1 MIRLAA
7 RTYPSVLVGVVFLS
21 LMQFGM
27 TLLSTLLPAH
37 ILRLMTLGQRA
48 QEILLQLGLF
58 VMAIL
63 LMKGIY
69 QYVSQRSLFSRI
81 GVRNELSMSA
91 FLKLSRCSYPNLLVP
106 DFNERYM
113 RILTQVTGS
122 NNSAGEALW
131 QTLESVLN
139 KGLIFLT
146 LLGFMSRLAW
156 WLIVLVLVTTL
167 SSFFY
172 HRHLIRWRQS
182 RESEGSQLQKQ
193 YGYLNRE
200 VSEPK
205 LAADLRLFNMRPWF
219 RELQEKA
226 GRTLRSFYETEQRRF
241 FWADLLDLLL
251 TLAQNALVYIY
262 LIVEITRG
270 RLPVADF
277 LLFFSILSQF
287 TGGLKNLLN
296 SLLTLQEQ
304 DVELKV
310 AFAYFDYPD
319 AFQLEGAEIPAAE
332 SYEISLRD
340 VSYAYPG
347 SEKKVLDKLNLSLK
361 PGEKLAIVGLNGAGK
376 TSLIKILAGFLE
388 PDEGE
393 VLLNGVNIKNYG
405 RRHYYELFTGVFQ
418 DMVVLPSTVQD
429 NIIQNLPYDAEKV
442 REVLGKA
449 GIPHFEELLDR
460 HVSKE
465 IYLDGIDFSGGEK
478 QRLLLARALY
488 RDAPILLLDEPTAAL
503 DPLIEDEIYQKY
515 AELAAGKTAIFISH
529 RLASTRFCDRLI
541 LLGEGGILES
551 GTHEELMA
559 RGGAYAELFSVQSR
573 YYQKGAEDAEVAV

>member
-1 MIRLAA
+1 MKKSDSWTYRNIGKMIRLAA

-21 LMQFGM
+21 LLQFGM

-139 KGLIFLT
+139 NGLIFLT

-304 DVELKV
+304 DVELNV

-442 REVLGKA
+442 
-449 GIPHFEELLDR
+449 
-460 HVSKE
+460 
-465 IYLDGIDFSGGEK
+465 
-478 QRLLLARALY
+478 
-488 RDAPILLLDEPTAAL
+488 
-503 DPLIEDEIYQKY
+503 
-515 AELAAGKTAIFISH
+515 
-529 RLASTRFCDRLI
+529 
-541 LLGEGGILES
+541 
-551 GTHEELMA
+551 
-559 RGGAYAELFSVQSR
+559 
-573 YYQKGAEDAEVAV
+573 